1 MVVNKRKSVN
11 IDTKEPT
18 SGRSI
23 ARSNNL
29 EISGAL
35 MVSDGNLEL
44 ETGVLE
50 LIINDFEEN
59 CIPFIVEFLWEKN
72 RPIVNDQFKTKTESQ
87 RP

>member
-1 MVVNKRKSVN
+1 MVVDKRKLVN

-23 ARSNNL
+23 AGNNNL

-35 MVSDGNLEL
+35 MVSDCNLEL

-50 LIINDFEEN
+50 LIINNSEEK
-59 CIPFIVEFLWEKN
+59 CILFVEYLWEIKQTDCQLSIKKN
-72 RPIVNDQFKTKTESQ
+72 
-87 RP
+87 